1 MTDLFDHA
9 QQERLHTDAPL
20 AERMRPTTLEELV
33 GQEAIIGQDKILRQ
47 AIKRDELFSMI
58 LWGPPGSGKT
68 TIARLIAAT
77 TKSAFVQMSAVSSG
91 VKDLKKIIDEARE
104 RGKFRHQRTILFLD
118 EIHRWNKAQQDAL
131 LPHVESGEII
141 LIGATTENPSFQVIS
156 PLLSRARVY
165 VLERLSEENLRSI
178 VERALKDKVRG
189 LGSSRTTLDDDA
201 LALLLQTANGDARLA
216 LNGLEV
222 AAKLSRGSTITK
234 VDVEQAL
241 QKPALLYD
249 RQGDEHYA
257 VISAFI
263 KSIRGSDPDAGLY
276 WLARMLEAGEDARF
290 IARRLV
296 ILASEDIG
304 NADPQALLI
313 ATAAA
318 HGVEYIGL
326 PEAQLNLAQAVTYLA
341 EAPKSNASY
350 MGLLAAKEDVRA
362 TLNLPVPL
370 HLRNAV
376 TDLDTSRGVGKD
388 YKYSHDYAP
397 DSQEGNQAYR
407 PQELEG
413 HVYYAPGSEREE
425 KKRTKGSA
433 T

>member
-1 MTDLFDHA
+1 MTDLFDHVHA
-9 QQERLHTDAPL
+9 ERIRKDAPL
-20 AERMRPTTLEELV
+20 AERMRPASLVELV
-33 GQEAIIGQDKILRQ
+33 GQEAIVGKDKILRN
-47 AIKRDELFSMI
+47 AIERDELFSII

-68 TIARLIAAT
+68 TLARLIATT
-77 TKSAFVQMSAVSSG
+77 TKSAFVQISAVSSG
-91 VKDLKKIIDEARE
+91 VKDLKKIIEDARE
-104 RGKFRHQRTILFLD
+104 RGKFRNQRTILFLD

-131 LPHVESGEII
+131 LPHVENGAIV
-141 LIGATTENPSFQVIS
+141 LIGATTENPSFHVVS

-165 VLERLSEENLRSI
+165 VLERLSEDNLHVI
-178 VERALKDKVRG
+178 VERALHDKQRG
-189 LGSSRTTLDDDA
+189 LGSFKKTLSDDA
-201 LALLLQTANGDARLA
+201 FSVLLQTANGDARLA

-222 AAKLSRGSTITK
+222 AAKLSKRSSITK
-234 VDVEQAL
+234 EDVEQAL

-263 KSIRGSDPDAGLY
+263 KSLRGSDPDAGLY

-313 ATAAA
+313 ATATA
-318 HGVEYIGL
+318 HAVEYVGL

-341 EAPKSNASY
+341 TAPKSNASY

-376 TDLDTSRGVGKD
+376 TDLDRSRNVGEG
-388 YKYSHDYAP
+388 YKYSHEYEAG
-397 DSQEGNQAYR
+397 SSEAKQAYR
-407 PQELEG
+407 PEELEG
-413 HVYYAPGSEREE
+413 HRYYDHS
-425 KKRTKGSA
+425 KDTKNNRSKIP
-433 T
+433 

>member
-1 MTDLFDHA
+1 MTDLFDHVHE
-9 QQERLHTDAPL
+9 ERIRKDAPL
-20 AERMRPTTLEELV
+20 AERMRPASLDELV
-33 GQEAIIGQDKILRQ
+33 GQEAIVGKDKVLRN
-47 AIKRDELFSMI
+47 AIERDELFSLI

-68 TIARLIAAT
+68 TLARLIAT
-77 TKSAFVQMSAVSSG
+77 TTQSFFVQMSAVSSG
-91 VKDLKKIIDEARE
+91 VKDLKKIIEDARE
-104 RGKFRHQRTILFLD
+104 RGKFHNQRTVLFLD
-118 EIHRWNKAQQDAL
+118 EIHRWNKAQQDTL
-131 LPHVESGEII
+131 LPHVENGEII
-141 LIGATTENPSFQVIS
+141 LIGATTENPSFQVVS

-165 VLERLSEENLRSI
+165 VLERLSSDDLKII
-178 VERALKDKVRG
+178 VERALRDKKRG
-189 LGSSRTTLDDDA
+189 LGSLQKTVHDDA
-201 LALLLQTANGDARLA
+201 FSLLLQTANGDARLA

-222 AAKLSRGSTITK
+222 AAKLSKSSAIAK
-234 VDVEQAL
+234 EDVEQAL

-263 KSIRGSDPDAGLY
+263 KSIRGSDADAGLY

-304 NADPQALLI
+304 NADPQALLV

-318 HGVEYIGL
+318 QAVEYVGL

-341 EAPKSNASY
+341 TAPKSNASY

-362 TLNLPVPL
+362 TLNLTVPL
-370 HLRNAV
+370 HLRNAI
-376 TDLDTSRGVGKD
+376 TDLDRSRKVGKG
-388 YKYSHDYAP
+388 YKYSHEYEAG
-397 DSQEGNQAYR
+397 SSEAKQAYR
-407 PQELEG
+407 PEELEG
-413 HVYYAPGSEREE
+413 HVYYDRS
-425 KKRTKGSA
+425 KDNNNCSKT